1 MVLRFPIDEFFQ
13 NSGSNAAI
21 FTENVRDGV
30 ATFACGLW
38 NDFPDFYT
46 KGINPANS
54 FARGFMNQMCSDIQP
69 PLPPPSVPFVGGQ
82 CCDGAYQVDA
92 TWDLRRCA
100 GDVTVLTGPGS
111 VNVVGRVLRIIL
123 HTCPQNT
130 SLTCLDI
137 EYQNCNGDILY
148 ETLVSTTRGLTDY
161 DCSTVGALDPDA
173 DKLNPI
179 TSTFDITSVTRTDG
193 QPDDCGDPFPRYN
206 SPEPTSDDLNTVIN
220 VNVNDGLDLALNL
233 QYIQNS
239 PQYNFPMNF
248 KVNGFNV
255 SLDLGGLNF
264 YAPDGFS
271 SPSGGNDVPPP
282 GSDPGSDGAGGDITQ
297 TYPENE
303 YPVAPDSP
311 VPRGIAR
318 LIEYV
323 VCTDG
328 VIETVQTTL
337 QIAVGNFPLALL
349 LIDILGQILT
359 DLCETPEASLGLP
372 EYYGLTP
379 GVDRPAIV
387 YLWKILTDGKWGAS
401 TYSSTVHFPTQA
413 AIDNIENLT
422 NIEKTIGTFK
432 TLIRLDD
439 GSTIKAT
446 GDTQAN
452 SQANFDF
459 LINQVIT
466 SKLPPSVSNNT
477 IREVDNRLQVKTLT
491 LRQVEYYPQGK
502 KDNVEPIIKRVI
514 NP

>member
-1 MVLRFPIDEFFQ
+1 MVLRFPVNEFFQ
-13 NSGSNAAI
+13 NSGNSAAQ
-21 FTENVRDGV
+21 FTENVRDEIARFG
-30 ATFACGLW
+30 CELW
-38 NDFPDFYT
+38 ADFPDFYT
-46 KGINPANS
+46 RGINPANS
-54 FARGFMNQMCSDIQP
+54 FARGFFNQMCSNIQP
-69 PLPPPSVPFVGGQ
+69 PLPAPTIPFTGGQ
-82 CCDGAYQVDA
+82 CCDGAYDVTA

-100 GDVTVLTGPGS
+100 GDVTIATGPGTVS
-111 VNVVGRVLRIIL
+111 LVGRVLGLRL
-123 HTCPQNT
+123 QTCTQNP
-130 SLTCLDI
+130 SLTCLDV

-148 ETLVSTTRGLTDY
+148 ETLTSSTRGLTDY
-161 DCSTVGALDPDA
+161 DCQNVSNIDPDA
-173 DKLNPI
+173 DKINPF
-179 TSTFDITSVTRTDG
+179 TSTFSIQTVTRTDG
-193 QPDDCGDPFPRYN
+193 QPDDCGDPFPRYD
-206 SPEPTSDDLNTVIN
+206 SPEPTSDDLNKV
-220 VNVNDGLDLALNL
+220 VNFTLNDGLDLSLEF

-255 SLDLGGLNF
+255 SLDLGGINF

-271 SPSGGNDVPPP
+271 SPSGDNNVPPP
-282 GSDPGSDGAGGDITQ
+282 GSDPGSDGAGGDITK

-372 EYYGLTP
+372 EYYGVAA
-379 GVDRPAIV
+379 GVERPAIV
-387 YLWKILTDGKWGAS
+387 YLWKIFADNKWGAS
-401 TYSSTVHFPTQA
+401 TYSSTVSHPTAA
-413 AIDNIENLT
+413 AIANIENLT
-422 NIEKTIGTFK
+422 NIEKTIGTIK
-432 TLIRLDD
+432 TFIRLTD
-439 GSTIKAT
+439 GSVIQAT
-446 GDTQAN
+446 GSTPAE
-452 SQANFDF
+452 STANFNF
-459 LINQVIT
+459 LINQVDSSFIPADQT
-466 SKLPPSVSNNT
+466 ANT
-477 IREVDNRLQVKTLT
+477 ITQEDNRLAIKTLT

-502 KDNVEPIIKRVI
+502 KDNVEPVIKRVI